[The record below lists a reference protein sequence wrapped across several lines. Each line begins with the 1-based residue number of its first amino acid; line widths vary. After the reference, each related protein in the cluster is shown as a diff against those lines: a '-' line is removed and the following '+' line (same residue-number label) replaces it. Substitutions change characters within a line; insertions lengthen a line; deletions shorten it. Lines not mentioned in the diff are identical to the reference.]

1 MRRNGENMIY
11 STKEFY
17 NFSDI
22 LNYCADKFGEQ
33 DAFLQKRGADTI
45 KISYKDFLGRV
56 KSVGEA
62 LRKFGFEDKNV
73 AVCGANCVEWCTGY
87 LAAAIYCKNIVPA
100 DKELPAADIMD
111 ILHRSHAA
119 AIITDEKVYAKIKDS
134 LEPHIRVIGMNFKA
148 DGVVSIA
155 DLWADDVAAPLPER
169 DKDEPSVI
177 LFTSGTTGRSK
188 AVALTQGN
196 ICSDISSVMKT
207 VILPTGGRI
216 FSLLPLH
223 HTYECN
229 MAFLCC
235 FSQGVTICYGEKFT
249 SIYRDIKEFQPQM
262 LIVVP
267 LMLEAF
273 YKKIKPFIETD
284 KEKAMA
290 LLGGKLKMIVCGA
303 AMVDG
308 ETLAGF
314 GALGLIPIQGYG
326 MTECSPIIICN
337 DDEFPNPASVGKPIP
352 SAEVKIINTDENGI
366 GELCVKGPMVTP
378 GYYDDDDNLIDPR
391 DEDGWFHTGDLGCYD
406 SDGYYYITGRLK
418 NVIVTPNGKNIYP
431 EEIESKLT
439 AYHEIKEA
447 LVYEGETEL
456 EASAVCAKI
465 ATDEDYDTIKAIVNE
480 VNESNAPYK
489 AIKAF
494 TLCEELPKN
503 SSHKII
509 RNNTNVR
516 N

>member
-1 MRRNGENMIY
+1 MLY
-11 STKEFY
+11 SAKEFN
-17 NFSDI
+17 NFTHI
-22 LNYCADKFGEQ
+22 LNSCAADFG
-33 DAFLQKRGADTI
+33 DSPAFLQKRGGAVTEI
-45 KISYKDFLGRV
+45 GYNAFIGKV
-56 KSVGEA
+56 KSVGEN
-62 LRKFGFEDKNV
+62 LRKLGFENSNV
-73 AVCGANCVEWCTGY
+73 AVCAANCVEWCEGY
-87 LAAAIYCKNIVPA
+87 LASAIYCKNVVPI
-100 DKELPAADIMD
+100 DKELPENDIND
-111 ILHRSHAA
+111 ILSRSNSA
-119 AIITDEKVYAKIKDS
+119 AIITDEKVYKKIKDTVS
-134 LEPHIRVIGMNFKA
+134 RTIRIIGINFS
-148 DGVVSIA
+148 GENITVFS
-155 DLWADDVAAPLPER
+155 DLADDKISAPLPEK
-169 DKDEPSVI
+169 DKDMPSVM

-249 SIYRDIKEFQPQM
+249 SIYRDIVEFQPQM

-352 SAEVKIINTDENGI
+352 STEVKIISKDENGI
-366 GELCVKGPMVTP
+366 GEICVKGPMVTP
-378 GYYDDDDNLIDPR
+378 GYYDDDGNIIDPR
-391 DEDGWFHTGDLGCYD
+391 DNDGWFHTGDLGYCD

-418 NVIVTPNGKNIYP
+418 NVIVTANGKNIYP
-431 EEIESKLT
+431 EEIESKLN
-439 AYHEIKEA
+439 AYHEIKES
-447 LVYEGETEL
+447 LVYEGTNENGEPI
-456 EASAVCAKI
+456 VCAKI
-465 ATDEDYDTIKAIVNE
+465 ATEESSEKIKEIIKE
-480 VNESNAPYK
+480 VNDSNASYK
-489 AIKAF
+489 AIKDF
-494 TLCEELPKN
+494 CVCDELPKN

-509 RNNTNVR
+509 RNK
-516 N
+516 

>member
-1 MRRNGENMIY
+1 MFY
-11 STKEFY
+11 TVKELN
-17 NFSDI
+17 NFTQI
-22 LNYCADKFGEQ
+22 LNNCAADFGNSP
-33 DAFLQKRGADTI
+33 AFLQKRGGVTVEIGYIDFNS
-45 KISYKDFLGRV
+45 KI
-56 KSVGEA
+56 KSVGTF
-62 LRKFGFEDKNV
+62 LREQGLEDKNV
-73 AVCGANCVEWCTGY
+73 AVCGTNRVEWCTGY
-87 LAAAIYCKNIVPA
+87 LASAIYCKNVVPV
-100 DKELPAADIMD
+100 DKELPAADIID
-111 ILHRSHAA
+111 ILNRSSSA
-119 AIITDEKVYAKIKDS
+119 AIITDEKVYSKIKDVINDDI
-134 LEPHIRVIGMNFKA
+134 LVIGMDFSGN
-148 DGVVSIA
+148 
-155 DLWADDVAAPLPER
+155 DVIPFEEISCRETDAPMPEK
-169 DKDEPSVI
+169 DKDAPSVI

-196 ICSDISSVMKT
+196 ICSDICSVMKT
-207 VILPTGGRI
+207 VVLPTGGRI

-290 LLGGKLKMIVCGA
+290 LLGGKLEMIVCGA

-337 DDEFPNPASVGKPIP
+337 DDESPNPASVGKPLP
-352 SAEVKIINTDENGI
+352 STEIMLINQDENGV
-366 GELCVKGPMVTP
+366 GEICVKGPMVTP
-378 GYYDDDDNLIDPR
+378 GYYDDDGNIIDAR
-391 DEDGWFHTGDLGCYD
+391 DADGWFHTGDLGYKD
-406 SDGYYYITGRLK
+406 SDGYYYISGRLK

-431 EEIESKLT
+431 EEIEAKLT
-439 AYHEIKEA
+439 DYPEIREA
-447 LVYEGETEL
+447 LVFEGSTDKED
-456 EASAVCAKI
+456 SAVCAEI
-465 ATDEDYDTIKAIVNE
+465 AADADYNRVKEIVNE
-480 VNESNAPYK
+480 VNENNAPYK
-489 AIKAF
+489 AIKSF

-509 RNNTNVR
+509 RHK
-516 N
+516 